1 MQNLVFV
8 CTGNTCRSNVAEVL
22 AVQAALQLGLTQW
35 RFSSAGLM
43 AFPGS
48 PASVNSLR
56 AMQELGLDL
65 SGHRATLL
73 DPCLI
78 EGADL
83 ILTMTHSHKAQ
94 INAIY
99 PSVDSK
105 VYTLLEYAYGH
116 ADQVEDP
123 FGGDIETY
131 RRTSAQIKQ
140 AVYKV
145 VEKLRDIEQV

>member
-22 AVQAALQLGLTQW
+22 AVQASAQLGLMQW
-35 RFSSAGLM
+35 RFSSAGIM

-48 PASVNSLR
+48 PASENSLR

-65 SGHRATLL
+65 SAHRATQL
-73 DPCLI
+73 DTSLI

-83 ILTMTHSHKAQ
+83 ILTMTQSHKTQ
-94 INAIY
+94 ILDSY

-105 VYTLLEYAYGH
+105 VYTLLEYAYGQPG
-116 ADQVEDP
+116 QVEDP
-123 FGGDIETY
+123 FGRDIETY